1 VLLISHR
8 FSSVRSADRIYVLDE
23 GRVAE
28 SGSHDQLMALGGR
41 YAELFTLQASAY
53 LVPGSS

>member
-1 VLLISHR
+1 MLLISHR

-23 GRVAE
+23 GRMVEA
-28 SGSHDQLMALGGR
+28 GTHDELMGHGGH

-53 LVPGSS
+53 LVPESS